1 MTSKELGHLKR
12 KLRKLIIEFGFLL
25 GDSTEGLRKRRPP
38 LGGKL
43 PGSAGKQ
50 TNVYLSKLDLEG
62 RG

>member
-43 PGSAGKQ
+43 PGSAGK
-50 TNVYLSKLDLEG
+50 
-62 RG
+62 